1 MANERR
7 NERVK
12 LLANWCNAGSIAM
25 IGFGTLA
32 PVISGFYEWFKLL
45 DPNKPLVDNWS
56 VPLFWLMFGVVAHS
70 AGQIFLEGIVDTE
83 TPKDEQ

>member
-25 IGFGTLA
+25 IGLGTLA
-32 PVISGFYEWFKLL
+32 PVTAGFYEWFKLL

-56 VPLFWLMFGVVAHS
+56 IPLFWLIFGVVSHG
-70 AGQIFLEGIVDTE
+70 AGQVFLEGIVE
-83 TPKDEQ
+83 MEPEENE